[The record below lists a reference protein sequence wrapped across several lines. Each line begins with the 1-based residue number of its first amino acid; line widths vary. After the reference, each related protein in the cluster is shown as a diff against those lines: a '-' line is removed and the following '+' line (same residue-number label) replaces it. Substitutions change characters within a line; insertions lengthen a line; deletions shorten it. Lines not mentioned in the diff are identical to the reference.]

1 MELFRA
7 MPTALFYVLATSN
20 CLVDSGALALG
31 RLRIQWVRALQAGDR
46 QVCIEAHAH
55 VGMMW
60 LLLEG

>member
-7 MPTALFYVLATSN
+7 MPTALFHVLATCN

-31 RLRIQWVRALQAGDR
+31 RLRIQCVSALQAGDR
-46 QVCIEAHAH
+46 QVCIEAHAR